1 VLLPDPLLPTT
12 KVVSPAG
19 KKKLA
24 SSIARWLGFAG
35 YEKVSCDHISKKHL

>member
-1 VLLPDPLLPTT
+1 MLLPDPLLPTT

-24 SSIARWLGFAG
+24 FSIARWLGFRG
-35 YEKVSCDHISKKHL
+35 YENVICNIR